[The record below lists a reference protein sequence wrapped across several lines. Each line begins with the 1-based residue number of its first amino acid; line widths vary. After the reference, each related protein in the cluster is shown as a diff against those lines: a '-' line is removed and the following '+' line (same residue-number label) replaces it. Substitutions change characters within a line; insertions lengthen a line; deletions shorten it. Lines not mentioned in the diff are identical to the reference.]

1 MSKILF
7 YFFRSLLGVY
17 LIFLGIK
24 GLADINLNK
33 GTLANTLDLFENQV
47 LAPHNIKMNLNLLKQ
62 HPIEILYFE
71 NLCIVYGGFLMFFGF
86 SLSKAFVFTGIL
98 VEFVFLNNV
107 YFYKD
112 QKTAINFSLLLSL
125 LGGILQIK

>member
-1 MSKILF
+1 M
-7 YFFRSLLGVY
+7 
-17 LIFLGIK
+17 FLGIK
-24 GLADINLNK
+24 GLAEINLNK
-33 GTLANTLDLFENQV
+33 GTLTNTIDLFENQV
-47 LAPHNIKMNLNLLKQ
+47 LAPHNLKMNLNLLKQ

-98 VEFVFLNNV
+98 IEFVFLNNV

-112 QKTAINFSLLLSL
+112 QKTAMNFSLMLSL
-125 LGGILQIK
+125 LGGILQIR

>member
-1 MSKILF
+1 MSKFFF
-7 YFFRSLLGVY
+7 YFFRTLLGIY
-17 LIFLGIK
+17 LIFLGVK
-24 GLADINLNK
+24 GLSDINFNK
-33 GTLANTLDLFENQV
+33 GTLTNTIDLFENQV
-47 LAPHNIKMNLNLLKQ
+47 LSPYKLNLNLNLLKQ

-98 VEFVFLNNV
+98 IEFVFLNNV

-112 QKTAINFSLLLSL
+112 QKTAMNFSLMLSL

>member
-1 MSKILF
+1 MSKFFF
-7 YFFRSLLGVY
+7 YFFRTLLGIY
-17 LIFLGIK
+17 LIFLGVK
-24 GLADINLNK
+24 GLSDINLNK
-33 GTLANTLDLFENQV
+33 GTLTNTIDLFENQV
-47 LAPHNIKMNLNLLKQ
+47 LSPYKLNLNLNLLKQ

-98 VEFVFLNNV
+98 IEFVFLNNV

-112 QKTAINFSLLLSL
+112 QKTAMNFSLMLSL

>member
-1 MSKILF
+1 MSKFLF
-7 YFFRSLLGVY
+7 YFFRSLLGLY
-17 LIFLGIK
+17 LMFLGIK
-24 GLADINLNK
+24 GLAEINLNK
-33 GTLANTLDLFENQV
+33 GTLTNTIDLFENQV
-47 LAPHNIKMNLNLLKQ
+47 LAPHNLKMNLNLLKQ

-98 VEFVFLNNV
+98 IEFVFLNNV

-112 QKTAINFSLLLSL
+112 QKTAMNFSLMLSL

>member
-1 MSKILF
+1 MSKFFF
-7 YFFRSLLGVY
+7 YFFRTLLGIY
-17 LIFLGIK
+17 LIFLGVK
-24 GLADINLNK
+24 GLSDINLNK
-33 GTLANTLDLFENQV
+33 GTLTNTIDLFENQI
-47 LAPHNIKMNLNLLKQ
+47 LSPYKLNLNLNLLKQ

-98 VEFVFLNNV
+98 IEFVFLNNV

-112 QKTAINFSLLLSL
+112 QKTAMNFSLMLSL